1 MSIVNTK
8 SDIFAD
14 LGLQRKE
21 QEKTQ
26 NQLAQ
31 EDFLELMVTQLKHQD
46 PFKPMEN
53 GDFLAQMAQFATVTG
68 IDDLNASFDT
78 LSESMS
84 SNQALQAGALVDR
97 EVLAPLD
104 YGLLPAGGALRGEV
118 DLPSSVGNLVISITD
133 ATGALI
139 RELPLGSQAE
149 GRIGFSWDGQTD
161 GGAYAPPGIYKV
173 EARASIGSDNTALQ
187 PLVNARVDS
196 VSLGRGAEG
205 LTLNLEG
212 LGPISFN
219 DVTQIH

>member
-1 MSIVNTK
+1 MTIVNTE
-8 SDIFAD
+8 SDVFTD
-14 LGLQRKE
+14 LGLKRKE
-21 QEKTQ
+21 AEKTQ

-31 EDFLELMVTQLKHQD
+31 EDFLNLMVTQLKNQD

-53 GDFLAQMAQFATVTG
+53 GDFLAQIAQFASVTG
-68 IDDLNASFDT
+68 IDDLNKSFST
-78 LSESMS
+78 LSESLS

-104 YGLLPAGGALRGEV
+104 YGLLPTGGALRGEL

-139 RELPLGSQAE
+139 RELPLGSQAG

-161 GGAYAPPGIYKV
+161 RGEYAPSGIYKV
-173 EARASIGSDNTALQ
+173 EARATIGSDNTALQ
-187 PLVNARVDS
+187 PLVSARVDS
-196 VSLGRGAEG
+196 VSLGRGAQG

-219 DVTQIH
+219 DVAQIH